1 MNTLF
6 WLVAVLILAV
16 GIYIL
21 VEKQTVYSKLSD
33 ATLDPAALFVCFG
46 GVLFLITFCGCLGAL
61 RENVCLLTLYA
72 AAIGLIFALEI
83 AAGVLAFTMRAQLE
97 KVVDNKLREAVVKYR
112 DPKFQDLQLLI
123 DTAQTELKCCGSQS
137 FKDWQ
142 LNIYFNCSTP
152 SPEACGVPYS
162 CCRSDT
168 INRQCGY
175 GIKDNANRNQL
186 IYTAGCLNVAKAWL
200 MNNLLAVGIASLVIL
215 VLQMIAICLS
225 LNLKSDVKVLQ
236 KRNKRIAK
244 ADARAE
250 REAEVRSQARL

>member
-21 VEKQTVYSKLSD
+21 VEKQTVYTQLSD
-33 ATLDPAALFVCFG
+33 AAFDPAALFVCFG
-46 GVLFLITFCGCLGAL
+46 GILFLITFCGCLGAL
-61 RENVCLLTLYA
+61 RENVCLLTMYA

-83 AAGVLAFTMRAQLE
+83 AAGVLAFTMQAKLE
-97 KVVDNKLREAVVKYR
+97 EVVDNKLREAVVKYR
-112 DPKFQDLQLLI
+112 DPKFEDLQLLI
-123 DTAQTELKCCGSQS
+123 DTAQTELQCCGSGS
-137 FKDWQ
+137 YADWQ

-175 GIKDNANRNQL
+175 GIKDNPKKNEL
-186 IYTAGCLNVAKAWL
+186 IYAAGCLDVAKAWL
-200 MNNLLAVGIASLVIL
+200 MQNMLTVGITSLAVLIL
-215 VLQMIAICLS
+215 QIFAICLS

-236 KRNKRIAK
+236 DRNRQIAK
-244 ADARAE
+244 AEKRAQQ
-250 REAEVRSQARL
+250 AEVRSQARL